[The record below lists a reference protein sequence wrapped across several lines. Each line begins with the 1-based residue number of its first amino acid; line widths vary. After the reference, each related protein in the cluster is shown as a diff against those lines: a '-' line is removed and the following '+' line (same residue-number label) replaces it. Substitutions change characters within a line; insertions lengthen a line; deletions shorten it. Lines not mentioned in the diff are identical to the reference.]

1 LASQSW
7 PLTEFFS
14 RQQTVAAAEKKDGLS
29 RPNEKRRHETK
40 NSLSATQLL
49 NSTKILFR
57 QQKSLATNKKKQLGH
72 NKNSFFGNKNPWQ
85 QTKKNNSATTKILF
99 RQHKSLATNK
109 KKQLGHN
116 KNSFSATKI
125 LGNKQKKT
133 TRPQQKFFLVRK
145 TWPTLSARTGWDF
158 EIYIGKNN
166 GERGQ
171 EGTAVKIREAKKG
184 FHRMATAAART

>member
-14 RQQTVAAAEKKDGLS
+14 RQQTVAAAEKKDGFS

-85 QTKKNNSATTKILF
+85 QTKK
-99 RQHKSLATNK
+99 
-109 KKQLGHN
+109 KQLGHN
-116 KNSFSATKI
+116 KNSFSSGKLGPPYLPGQDGI
-125 LGNKQKKT
+125 LKFTLERITAREGRKERPSKSEKQRKVSTAWQQRQPGRDKRKKKEK
-133 TRPQQKFFLVRK
+133 P
-145 TWPTLSARTGWDF
+145 
-158 EIYIGKNN
+158 NN
-166 GERGQ
+166 GRHTEL
-171 EGTAVKIREAKKG
+171 E
-184 FHRMATAAART
+184 